1 MTDSTQPMPPHQPDN
16 QAGMPPQ
23 SAPTPPG
30 APAPP
35 FAAQPQDATLA
46 GPPSPTIPAKRSNAR
61 AWIVGGIA
69 LVIALCCGGVGI
81 AALSN
86 GDDEPAADGASSA
99 APSITTADPTS
110 APPTTSA
117 PTTAPATTAPAL
129 PLYDTPTKSDFKLKV
144 KILRKQC
151 FGSAGCNV
159 TYRIDVTYTGSG
171 LDPAKTYEVTYQ
183 VKGAEDPIINTFEV
197 TGDSASVPEEETAS
211 TKRSGDKLTAAVTD
225 IAEF

>member
-1 MTDSTQPMPPHQPDN
+1 MSEPSQPMPPDPPDD
-16 QAGMPPQ
+16 QAAMPPQ

-30 APAPP
+30 TPAPP
-35 FAAQPQDATLA
+35 FAAQPQNPTVADSPGATM
-46 GPPSPTIPAKRSNAR
+46 PAKRSHAR

-69 LVIALCCGGVGI
+69 LVIALCCGGAGI

-86 GDDEPAADGASSA
+86 GDAEPAADAASSTT
-99 APSITTADPTS
+99 PSVTPAGPTS
-110 APPTTSA
+110 AAPTTSA
-117 PTTAPATTAPAL
+117 PTTAPASTAPAL
-129 PLYDTPTKSDFKLKV
+129 PLYDTPTKNDFRLKV

-171 LDPAKTYEVTYQ
+171 LDPSKTYEVTYQ

-197 TGDSASVPEEETAS
+197 TGDSASVQEEEMAS

-225 IAEF
+225 VAEF